1 MILIVGIIIC
11 SEHKDTHFHVVGL
24 WKVKKQQEKVP
35 ILPRWPPRLQTS
47 RNASNSC
54 VGVKARIHRWDI
66 SCQVHIQKIGN
77 ESTCVMFLLLEKKI
91 ISLNQ
96 WIKKYFLV
104 ILLVIYKCEIS
115 WNNLIFISAFFLANA
130 PQIAFKML
138 HVAAMCKW
146 LLNRIHNIHC
156 VKHWSLSF

>member
-66 SCQVHIQKIGN
+66 FYVKSIFKKL
-77 ESTCVMFLLLEKKI
+77 VMNLHVWCSFCLKKKLYLWISELEI
-91 ISLNQ
+91 
-96 WIKKYFLV
+96 YFLV

-115 WNNLIFISAFFLANA
+115 WNNLIFISTFFLANT

-138 HVAAMCKW
+138 HVAAMCK
-146 LLNRIHNIHC
+146 
-156 VKHWSLSF
+156 